1 MGDHNVIAAQEP
13 EALRRFTRQLLQ
25 DVRALEY
32 LLQEGAFEAGARR
45 IGAEQELFLVDD
57 HFNPAPVVERVMARN
72 TDPRVVTEL
81 TKFNLEFNLDPAEFG
96 GAALSRMEAQLVE
109 TLARTRETVRAEGAD
124 VVMCGILP
132 TIHLS
137 DLTLD
142 NLTPMPR
149 YYALDD
155 AIQRLRGGPGQIQI
169 RGTDELFVRHDGMMM
184 EGCNTSF
191 QTHFQ
196 VDPDNFAAYYNIA
209 QVVAAPVL
217 AAGCNSPLLF
227 GKDLWRETRIAL
239 FQQAVDTRSANLY
252 LREMSPRV
260 HFGTRW
266 VKESVTEIYKE
277 DVSRFRVILAPDT
290 DEDDPFEVIARGEMP
305 RLRALMLHNGTVY
318 RWNRAIYG
326 FSGGKPH
333 LRIENRILPA
343 GPTPADEIANAAFW
357 YGLVAGLMVQVE
369 DVTRHIRFDE
379 ARANFVSAARQGLG
393 ATFTWLNGERR
404 SATQLI
410 LEKLIPLAHQG
421 LEAAGIE
428 AADRDHYLGIMEA
441 RVAHGQNGAEWQ
453 VASLMKM
460 REESPS
466 STRAERLAALVG
478 AMIEHQDTNAP
489 VHTWPLAR
497 IAQARRRRRL
507 ERTRVEHFMATDLY
521 TVHEDELVDLVA
533 CLMDWQRIRH
543 VLVEDEAH
551 RLVGLVSHRS
561 LLRYLVNSPL
571 GMEARRVP
579 VSEIMVR
586 DVVTVTP
593 ETRTEEAIRL
603 MRTHGVGA
611 LPVVRDGY
619 LAGIITERDFI
630 EIAGEIL
637 AREAGETAPGGRGQP
652 SNV

>member
-1 MGDHNVIAAQEP
+1 MGDHNVTGAQDP
-13 EALRRFTRQLLQ
+13 DALRRFTRQLLQ

-32 LLQEGAFEAGARR
+32 LLQEGAFESGARR

-57 HFNPAPVVERVMARN
+57 HFNPAPVVEAVMARN

-81 TKFNLEFNLDPAEFG
+81 TKFNLEFNIDPAEFG
-96 GAALSRMEAQLVE
+96 GAALSSMERQIVD
-109 TLARTRETVRAEGAD
+109 TLASVRQTVRAEGAD

-137 DLTLD
+137 DLSTD
-142 NLTPMPR
+142 NLTPLPR
-149 YYALDD
+149 YYALDE

-196 VDPDNFAAYYNIA
+196 VDPEHFAAYYNVA
-209 QVVAAPVL
+209 QLVAGPVL
-217 AAGCNSPLLF
+217 AVGCNSPLLF

-239 FQQAVDTRSANLY
+239 FQQAVDTRSSNLY

-266 VKESVTEIYKE
+266 VKDSVTELYKE
-277 DVSRFRVILAPDT
+277 DVSRFRGILAPDT
-290 DEDDPFEVIARGEMP
+290 DEEDPFVVLGRGELP
-305 RLRALMLHNGTVY
+305 KLRALMLHNGTVY

-326 FSGGKPH
+326 VSGDKPH

-343 GPTPADEIANAAFW
+343 GPTAADEIANAAFW
-357 YGLVAGLMVQVE
+357 YGLVAGLMLEVG
-369 DVTRHIRFDE
+369 DVTTRIRFDD
-379 ARANFVSAARQGLG
+379 ARTNFVSAARQGLG
-393 ATFTWLNGERR
+393 ATFTWLDGLRM
-404 SATQLI
+404 AAPQLI
-410 LEKLIPLAHQG
+410 REHLIPLAHRG
-421 LEAAGIE
+421 LEAAGIVAE
-428 AADRDHYLGIMEA
+428 DRDRYLGLLDA
-441 RVAHGQNGAEWQ
+441 RVASGQNGAEWQ
-453 VASLMKM
+453 ISSLRQM
-460 REESPS
+460 RDDSPS

-478 AMIEHQDTNAP
+478 AMIEQQQTNEP

-497 IAQARRRRRL
+497 VAQARRSRRL
-507 ERTRVEHFMATDLY
+507 EKTRVEHFMATDLY

-543 VLVEDEAH
+543 VLVEDEQH

-571 GMEARRVP
+571 GLEARRVP

-586 DVVTVTP
+586 DVITVTP
-593 ETRTEEAIRL
+593 ETPTQEAIQL
-603 MRTHGVGA
+603 MRKHGVGA

-619 LAGIITERDFI
+619 LAGLITERTFI
-630 EIAGEIL
+630 EIAGQIL
-637 AREAGETAPGGRGQP
+637 EREARAEEAGGDGAA
-652 SNV
+652 